1 MYKLLVMKK
10 EINIYLLRMHFPQTE
25 YNEVC
30 NLVKFS
36 LGISIPLKFLLEQRN
51 SPVAPNS
58 TDT

>member
-1 MYKLLVMKK
+1 
-10 EINIYLLRMHFPQTE
+10 MHFPQTE

-51 SPVAPNS
+51 SPVAPNN
-58 TDT
+58 TDTGLSYEYGYHDH